1 MATEYPKKSSG
12 AARAAAQQAVDAAAE
27 KVNAKLQAKA
37 DKLVEKTARKSEDK
51 VAKATKKV
59 DLAAAAVKGA
69 IAGHHSHVHAHI
81 AHAHRAG
88 DDPLEVW
95 TRHTADMRRP
105 RFTRDD
111 IAAAAIRI
119 ADTEGLDAVSMRRLA
134 AELDVGTMTLYH
146 YIATKDEL
154 LTLVFDG
161 IMQEMVLPPGT
172 QLPADWRD
180 AIAVIARRSR
190 DTMRRHPWVL
200 DITDDPPLGPN
211 SVRHFDQ
218 SHQALAGL
226 DIPLELKID
235 ILTTVDEYVFGYCLH
250 ERNNYADPGDDLTPQ
265 MEQYLRTLIDT
276 GDYPALGS
284 LTADASLRDVW
295 RNVSSAMRDRSRFD
309 RNLSRI
315 LDGFERDLPG
325 PSRRS

>member
-1 MATEYPKKSSG
+1 VATEYPKKSPG
-12 AARAAAQQAVDAAAE
+12 VVRVAAQQAVDVAAE
-27 KVNAKLQAKA
+27 KVNATLQAKA
-37 DKLVEKTARKSEDK
+37 DKLVKKTAKKAEDK
-51 VAKATKKV
+51 VAKTTKKV
-59 DLAAAAVKGA
+59 DLAAAKVKGT
-69 IAGHHSHVHAHI
+69 IAGHHEAAHAH
-81 AHAHRAG
+81 HQAHRAG

-95 TRHTADMRRP
+95 TRQTADARRP

-119 ADTEGLDAVSMRRLA
+119 ADAEGLDAVSMRRLA

-172 QLPADWRD
+172 RLPADWRA
-180 AIAVIARRSR
+180 AITVIARRSR
-190 DTMRRHPWVL
+190 DTMRRHPWVF

-226 DIPLELKID
+226 DIPLALKID

-250 ERNNYADPGDDLTPQ
+250 ERNNYAEGDDALSPQ
-265 MEQYLRTLIDT
+265 MEQYLGTLIAT
-276 GDYPALGS
+276 GEYPALGA
-284 LTADASLRDVW
+284 LTADAPLRDVW
-295 RNVSSAMRDRSRFD
+295 RNVSSAMRDNRRFD
-309 RNLSRI
+309 RNLARI
-315 LDGFERDLPG
+315 LDGFEQSFPTE
-325 PSRRS
+325 P